1 MNKDFFIKYG
11 IELPNHNNNW
21 DKDFSKFM
29 EDFLESQKNRKYVQ
43 CSYWYGRIHERC
55 SNEGV
60 KSKPL
65 NLFSLSLD
73 FPPIFVTLLRVRKRL
88 DMFTEGHVSK
98 TILSF
103 FGFRCSQ
110 LQANNQYPG

>member
-73 FPPIFVTLLRVRKRL
+73 FPPIFEDKQKEPELYC
-88 DMFTEGHVSK
+88 EEHY
-98 TILSF
+98 I
-103 FGFRCSQ
+103 Q
-110 LQANNQYPG
+110 LFIPPIDQAK